1 MICQIGHKLIEY
13 FMERFSF
20 LKLFFICMLSFLLW
34 NCTGKE
40 SEKTFRPSVVT
51 SSEII
56 ARATEEI
63 GGEFVV
69 ANKISGSDSAGG
81 SFAPSPKNMADV
93 ASSDIVFFDS
103 SHSRERLAEIMR
115 QTDMVKWRLYPI
127 FVSAG
132 PEEGGVIISETD
144 YNPYYWLDAELW
156 GKAVSFITDNLVR
169 VSPENERIYRR
180 NEEQLLMRIRE
191 ADKYIFEQTAKI
203 PENKRIIVTSSDSF
217 DYFAKRYGFKNAFL
231 TENPEG
237 GKPSVSD
244 FARLEN
250 YIKEN
255 GIKTVF
261 IEYSVSPRN
270 MEILKNNL
278 ALQGYN
284 ITIGGALY
292 SKAFGGKTYAEVM
305 TDNIDVILK
314 AIMEEKL

>member
-1 MICQIGHKLIEY
+1 MICQIGQKLLEY
-13 FMERFSF
+13 YMERFSF
-20 LKLFFICMLSFLLW
+20 FKLFYICLLSFLLW
-34 NCTGKE
+34 NCTGE
-40 SEKTFRPSVVT
+40 EPEKTYRPSVVT

-63 GGEFVV
+63 GGEFIV
-69 ANKISGSDSAGG
+69 ASKISGSDSPGG
-81 SFAPSPKNMADV
+81 SLAPSPKDMAAV

-115 QTDMVKWRLYPI
+115 QTDMVKWKLYPI

-180 NEEQLLMRIRE
+180 NEEQLLMRISE
-191 ADKYIFEQTAKI
+191 ADKYIFELTAKI

-231 TENPEG
+231 TENPES
-237 GKPSVSD
+237 GKASASD
-244 FARLEN
+244 FTRLED

-255 GIKTVF
+255 DIKTVF
-261 IEYSVSPRN
+261 VEHSVSRRN
-270 MEILKNNL
+270 MEILKSNL
-278 ALQGYN
+278 AIQGYH
-284 ITIGGALY
+284 ITIGGTLY

-314 AIMEEKL
+314 AIMGNNL